1 MEKLR
6 SLLHR
11 VRYRHEKLANI
22 HSSKR
27 ATPKKEK
34 EEEAEE
40 EEEEEE
46 EGEGEKQ
53 EEEQSEDE

>member
-46 EGEGEKQ
+46 GEKQ